1 MLQLGMVV
9 LSFNWEIN
17 TIEELNANVW
27 KPCTLVNIDVRTLN
41 GLRAFIPFTDIHFQ
55 RLSLSLSPPP
65 LLSLSLAL
73 SLSAFQTIN
82 SENLTDGA
90 ALKPTCGSAIKTG
103 YNSIN

>member
-55 RLSLSLSPPP
+55 RLSLSL
-65 LLSLSLAL
+65 AL